1 MQKKSIVTS
10 VMIAL
15 VGLCAVVGSMA
26 YAQSPA
32 STEPPRSKWE
42 FDLIPYFWMAG
53 LSGDMTVK
61 GVPVHVSESFSD
73 IWSNLD
79 FGAQMHMEGRKDRWG
94 LFLDVTYLNLSSSG
108 EAKRVR
114 TGPGGELQLTTE
126 IQADVSIKEW
136 LVEFGGTYNVAR
148 WPLGAEGTAVGL
160 DILGGGRIW
169 SVDTDIDAGV
179 KQSLGDFG
187 RYLYPSIS
195 ANKSWIDPFVGA
207 RLLFDLPKNFF
218 VALRGDVGGFD
229 VGSKISFN
237 MSGYVGYNIS
247 RVVSLLAGYRALY
260 VDYESGSG
268 TDKFVFNAWM
278 YGPAIGMMVHF

>member
-1 MQKKSIVTS
+1 MQTKSFITLV
-10 VMIAL
+10 VIAL
-15 VGLCAVVGSMA
+15 VGLLALVEPMA
-26 YAQSPA
+26 FAQSPA
-32 STEPPRSKWE
+32 SIEAPKSKWE

-73 IWSNLD
+73 IWHNLD
-79 FGAQMHMEGRKDRWG
+79 FGAQVHMEGRKDRWG
-94 LFLDVTYLNLSSSG
+94 LFLDVTYLKLSTDG
-108 EAKRVR
+108 GAKRVR

-126 IQADVSIKEW
+126 IQADIGIKEW

-148 WPLGAEGTAVGL
+148 WSLGTGGTALGL

-169 SVDTDIDAGV
+169 SVSTDVDAGI
-179 KQSLGDFG
+179 KQTLGDFG

-195 ANKSWIDPFVGA
+195 DSKSWIDPFVGG

-229 VGSKISFN
+229 VGSQLSWN
-237 MSGYVGYNIS
+237 LAGYVGYNIS
-247 RVVSLLAGYRALY
+247 RVVSLWAGYRALS

-268 TDKFVFNAWM
+268 FDKFVFDATM
-278 YGPAIGMMVHF
+278 YGPVIGMGFRF